1 MRMHSFGRTAL
12 ITGTALTMALGTVSA
27 ASAAPAAGRPERSS
41 ATRAAH
47 YFVFTKSHQGFA
59 YRDRIGAF
67 HAQVRLTGRYSRQY
81 PMPWS
86 FQITSKKLRAIAR
99 GRAVCTATGLN
110 GHYHDRH
117 VIPVGYVWHSTVKP
131 HRVRKVYALSG
142 TCTFPVQV
150 DGRPGRAYVGFA
162 FHYAI
167 NPDSRGASP
176 KTAGSAVTTTVR
188 FGR

>member
-1 MRMHSFGRTAL
+1 MRMHTFGRTAV
-12 ITGTALTMALGTVSA
+12 ISGTALAMALGAASA
-27 ASAAPAAGRPERSS
+27 ASAAGRPGHRAPAA
-41 ATRAAH
+41 AAH
-47 YFVFTKSHQGFA
+47 YFVFTKRHQGFA
-59 YRDRIGAF
+59 HRDRIGAF

-86 FQITSKKLRAIAR
+86 FQITSGKLRAIAR

-110 GHYHDRH
+110 GRYHDRH

-131 HRVRKVYALSG
+131 HRVRKVYTLSG

-150 DGRPGRAYVGFA
+150 GGKPGRAFVGFA

-167 NPDSRGASP
+167 NPDAPGVSP
-176 KTAGSAVTTTVR
+176 KTAGSAITTTVR